1 MMVIDKMQERE
12 LEEIQ
17 GSVEDII
24 YRNPDSG
31 FAVITLAVTDELV
44 TVVGPLAS
52 VDVGEELKVTGNFT
66 SHPTYGYQFKAELF
80 EKSLPATA
88 GAILQYLSSGAVKG
102 IGPGLARRI
111 VDQFGDE
118 TLEQIEKDP
127 MVLAQIKGIS
137 EKKASE
143 LALEFKQIFGVRSV
157 MLFLARFGISPAYS
171 VNIWKTW
178 GLSAVDFISK
188 NPYIICEEEIGL
200 PFETAD
206 LIANHLELSPLSP
219 ERITAGIRYVL
230 SKNLL
235 NGHTCLTQEKLL
247 MVTAQLLAVET
258 ADVHAV
264 LDKLLEDDQ
273 LISVERNKPY
283 IYLPELFIAETYIAN
298 RISLMSREL
307 TSQDDQIDAAI
318 NAVEKENHIE
328 YETLQRQAIRSALTE
343 NVMILTG
350 GPGTGKTTTLNAI
363 IKIFEQ
369 REQKVLI
376 AAPTGRAAKRISELT
391 GREAKTIHR
400 LLEVEYQKDNQL
412 SFSRNEKNPL
422 DCDVV
427 VIDEMSMVDTLL
439 FESLLRA
446 MRLDCKLIMV
456 GDSDQLPS
464 VGAGNVLRDLID
476 SDCVTIV
483 ALKEI
488 FRQAARSLIV
498 TNAHAIVHGE
508 MPDLSQKDNDFF
520 FLSRENPIA
529 ALKTVIELVSTRLP
543 NSYGYSPTEDIQVLC
558 PSRKGDLGVEN
569 LNSKLQNVINP
580 SKSEKHEFSYGPYT
594 YREGD
599 KVMQIKNNYDIAW
612 VKGEEKGLGIFN
624 GDIGT
629 IVSIDKHNGYIFIDF
644 DGRLSSYTLKMA
656 EELELAYAITVHKS
670 QGSEFPAVIL
680 PLLGGYD
687 KLYYRNLLYT
697 AVTRAKKILILVG
710 SRQRVQF
717 MVENNRKML
726 RYTGLKQFIIDYTEQ

>member
-1 MMVIDKMQERE
+1 MVIHGMQERE
-12 LEEIQ
+12 YEEIQ
-17 GSVEDII
+17 GSVEDVI

-31 FAVITLAVTDELV
+31 FAVITLAVQDELV
-44 TVVGPLAS
+44 TVVGSLS
-52 VDVGEELKVTGNFT
+52 TVEVGEELKVTGTFT

-80 EKSLPATA
+80 ERSLPATA

-111 VDQFGDE
+111 VDKLGDE
-118 TLEQIEKDP
+118 TLEVIEKNP
-127 MVLAQIKGIS
+127 MVLAEIKGIS
-137 EKKASE
+137 EKKAEE
-143 LALEFKQIFGVRSV
+143 LALEFKQVFGVRSV
-157 MLFLARFGISPAYS
+157 MLFLSRFGISPAYS
-171 VNIWKTW
+171 VNIWKAW
-178 GLSAVDFISK
+178 GISAIERITN

-200 PFETAD
+200 SFETAD
-206 LIANHLELSPLSP
+206 LIAGHLELSPMSTS
-219 ERITAGIRYVL
+219 RISAGIRYVL

-247 MVTAQLLAVET
+247 SVTAQLLGIET
-258 ADVHAV
+258 ADVQ
-264 LDKLLEDDQ
+264 LILEELLEDDR
-273 LISVERNKPY
+273 LVMVERNKPY

-307 TSQDDQIDAAI
+307 TVDHAGIDEEI
-318 NAVEKENHIE
+318 DKIEQENQIE
-328 YETLQRQAIRSALTE
+328 YESRQRRAIRSALTE

-363 IKIFEQ
+363 IKLFEQ

-400 LLEVEYQKDNQL
+400 LLEVEYGADNKL
-412 SFSRNEKNPL
+412 NFARNEKNPL

-446 MRLDCKLIMV
+446 MRLECRLIMV

-488 FRQAARSLIV
+488 FRQAAKSLIV

-520 FLSRENPIA
+520 FLSREHPLSA
-529 ALKTVIELVSTRLP
+529 VKTVVELASVRLP
-543 NSYGYSPTEDIQVLC
+543 KSYGYSPVEDIQVLC
-558 PSRKGDLGVEN
+558 PSRKGDLGVEH
-569 LNSKLQNVINP
+569 LNAKLQSVINP
-580 SKSEKHEFSYGPYT
+580 KKSEKHEFSYGPYT

-599 KVMQIKNNYDIAW
+599 KVMQVKNNYDIAW
-612 VKGEEKGLGIFN
+612 VRGEEKGLGIFN

-697 AVTRAKKILILVG
+697 AVTRAKKLLIIVG
-710 SRQRVQF
+710 SRQRVEF
-717 MVENNRKML
+717 MIENNRKML
-726 RYTGLKQFIIDYTEQ
+726 RYTGLKQFLIDYTEQ